1 MIQKKTYYLVIP
13 DRSLDLPNHKMPE
26 KAFKIFVVED
36 DEWYNRLLVHTL
48 SLNPDYE
55 IQSFTTGKDCL
66 ANLHQEPDVVTLDYR
81 LPDMKGLD
89 VLKQIKEINED
100 VQIILISEQDDIEV
114 VVTLLQSGAFDYIV
128 KSKDIR
134 ERLLNTVNNIRQ
146 GSNLKKE
153 IVSLRQEVKQK
164 YTHQNTII
172 GNSTATR
179 KVYELIEK
187 AIRTNIT
194 VTITGET
201 GTGKELVA
209 KAIHY
214 SSSRSKQPFVPVN
227 VAAIP
232 KDLIES
238 ELFGHEKG
246 SFTGASFRRIGK
258 FEEANGGTLFLD
270 EIAEMDIS
278 LQAKLLRALQE
289 KEVIRIGSNTPVKF
303 DCRIIIATNKDLQE
317 EIKNGNFR
325 QDLYYRLY
333 GLPIELPPLREREND
348 VIVLA
353 KHFISLF
360 CQENKMEVKTLTS
373 EATARLLSYP
383 FPGNIR
389 ELKSVIELAVTL
401 ADQDEITADHI
412 VLGRGQD
419 LLEDAFNREMS
430 LREYDILIVKKYLEK
445 YNNNIKLVAEKLDLG
460 VATIYRMLKETGKE

>member
-1 MIQKKTYYLVIP
+1 M
-13 DRSLDLPNHKMPE
+13 SE

-153 IVSLRQEVKQK
+153 IVTLRQEVKQK

-172 GNSTATR
+172 GNSNATR

-317 EIKNGNFR
+317 EIKKGNFR

-360 CQENKMEVKTLTS
+360 CQENKMAAKTLTS
-373 EATARLLSYP
+373 EASARLLSYP

-401 ADQDEITADHI
+401 ADQNEITADHI
-412 VLGRGQD
+412 ILGRGQD
-419 LLEDAFNREMS
+419 LLENVFSREMS

-445 YNNNIKLVAEKLDLG
+445 YDNNIKLVAEKLDLG

>member
-1 MIQKKTYYLVIP
+1 M
-13 DRSLDLPNHKMPE
+13 SE

-36 DEWYNRLLVHTL
+36 DEWYSRLLVHTL

-55 IQSFTTGKDCL
+55 IQSFGTGKDCL
-66 ANLHQEPDVVTLDYR
+66 DNLHQEPDIITLDYR
-81 LPDMKGLD
+81 LPDMKGLE

-100 VQIILISEQDDIEV
+100 IQIILISEQIDIEV
-114 VVTLLQSGAFDYIV
+114 VVTLLQHGAYDYIV

-153 IVSLRQEVKQK
+153 IVTLRQEVKKK
-164 YTHQNTII
+164 YTDQNTII
-172 GNSTATR
+172 GNSAATR

-214 SSSRSKQPFVPVN
+214 SSNRSKQPFVAVN

-232 KDLIES
+232 RELIES

-246 SFTGASFRRIGK
+246 AFTGAAFRRIGK
-258 FEEANGGTLFLD
+258 FEEADGGTLFLD
-270 EIAEMDIS
+270 EMAEMDIS

-289 KEVIRIGSNTPVKF
+289 KEIIRIGSNIPVKF
-303 DCRIIIATNKDLQE
+303 DCRIIIATNKDLQD
-317 EIKNGNFR
+317 EIKKGNFR

-348 VIVLA
+348 VIILA
-353 KHFISLF
+353 KHFIQVFSK
-360 CQENKMEVKTLTS
+360 ENKMATKILTP
-373 EATARLLSYP
+373 EASTRLLTYS

-401 ADQDEITADHI
+401 ADQNEISAEHI

-419 LLEDAFNREMS
+419 LLDDLFSKELS
-430 LREYDILIVKKYLEK
+430 LREYDIRIVRKFLEK
-445 YNNNIKLVAEKLDLG
+445 YDNNIKLVAEKLDLG
-460 VATIYRMLKETGKE
+460 VATIYRMLKEDNKE

>member
-1 MIQKKTYYLVIP
+1 MA
-13 DRSLDLPNHKMPE
+13 E

-55 IQSFTTGKDCL
+55 IHSFTTGKECI
-66 ANLHQEPDVVTLDYR
+66 ANLYLEPDVITLDYR
-81 LPDMKGLD
+81 LPDTQGLD

-100 VQIILISEQDDIEV
+100 IQIILISEQVDIDV
-114 VVTLLQSGAFDYIV
+114 VVTLLKLGAYDYIV
-128 KSKDIR
+128 KSHDIR
-134 ERLLNTVNNIRQ
+134 ERLLNTINNIRQ

-153 IVSLRQEVKQK
+153 IVNLRQEVRKK
-164 YTHQNTII
+164 YAHQTTIF
-172 GNSTATR
+172 GNSPAVQ
-179 KVYELIEK
+179 KIYELIDK
-187 AIRTNIT
+187 ATRTNIS
-194 VTITGET
+194 VSITGET

-214 SSSRSKQPFVPVN
+214 NSDRSDFPFVPIN

-232 KDLIES
+232 KELIES

-246 SFTGASFRRIGK
+246 AFTGAASRRIGK
-258 FEEANGGTLFLD
+258 FEEAGKGTLFLD

-289 KEVIRIGSNTPVKF
+289 KEITRIGSNAAIKTN
-303 DCRIIIATNKDLQE
+303 CRIIIATNKNLPE
-317 EIKNGNFR
+317 EIKKGNFR

-333 GLPIELPPLREREND
+333 GLPIELPPLRQRGND

-353 KHFISLF
+353 KHFIQLF
-360 CQENKMEVKTLTS
+360 CRENNMALKTLS
-373 EATARLLSYP
+373 PEAISCLLTYD

-401 ADQDEITADHI
+401 ADNHEITGDHI
-412 VLGRGQD
+412 ILGAGKD
-419 LLEDAFNREMS
+419 ILANLLVEECS
-430 LREYDILIVKKYLEK
+430 LREYDIRIVKNFLKKYD
-445 YNNNIKLVAEKLDLG
+445 NNIRLVSEKLDIG
-460 VATIYRMLKETGKE
+460 VATIYRMLKESK

>member
-1 MIQKKTYYLVIP
+1 M
-13 DRSLDLPNHKMPE
+13 SE

-36 DEWYNRLLVHTL
+36 DEWYSRLLVHTL

-55 IQSFTTGKDCL
+55 IQSFGNGKDCL
-66 ANLHQEPDVVTLDYR
+66 ANLHLEPDVITLDYR
-81 LPDMKGLD
+81 LPDMKGIE
-89 VLKQIKEINED
+89 VLQHIKEINED
-100 VQIILISEQDDIEV
+100 IQIILISEQDDIEV
-114 VVTLLQSGAFDYIV
+114 VVSLLRLGAYDYIV

-153 IVSLRQEVKQK
+153 IVTLRQEVKKK
-164 YTHQNTII
+164 YTGQDTII

-179 KVYELIEK
+179 KVYELIDK

-214 SSSRSKQPFVPVN
+214 SSSRSKLPFVAVN
-227 VAAIP
+227 MAAIP
-232 KDLIES
+232 KELIES

-246 SFTGASFRRIGK
+246 AFTGAAFRRIGK

-278 LQAKLLRALQE
+278 LQAKILRALQE
-289 KEVIRIGSNTPVKF
+289 KEITRIGSNIPVKF

-317 EIKNGNFR
+317 EIAKGNFR

-348 VIVLA
+348 VIILS
-353 KHFISLF
+353 KHFIEVF
-360 CQENKMEVKTLTS
+360 CKENKMTPKTLTV
-373 EATARLLSYP
+373 EASARLLSYS

-401 ADQDEITADHI
+401 ADQNEIGADHI
-412 VLGRGQD
+412 ILGRGKEMLND
-419 LLEDAFNREMS
+419 LLGSELS
-430 LREYDILIVKKYLEK
+430 LREYDIMIVKKYLNK
-445 YNNNIKLVAEKLDLG
+445 YDNNIKLVAEKLDLG
-460 VATIYRMLKETGKE
+460 IATIYRMLKESNKE

>member
-1 MIQKKTYYLVIP
+1 MSAQ
-13 DRSLDLPNHKMPE
+13 
-26 KAFKIFVVED
+26 AFKIFVVED

-66 ANLHQEPDVVTLDYR
+66 ANLHQEPDIITLDYR
-81 LPDMKGLD
+81 LPDMKGLE
-89 VLKQIKEINED
+89 VLKQVKEIND
-100 VQIILISEQDDIEV
+100 DIQIILISEQDDIEV
-114 VVTLLQSGAFDYIV
+114 VVNLLRHGAYDYII

-146 GSNLKKE
+146 GSKLKKE
-153 IVSLRQEVKQK
+153 IVHLRQEVKNK
-164 YTHQNTII
+164 YTDQNTII
-172 GNSTATR
+172 GNSAATR
-179 KVYELIEK
+179 KIYELIEK
-187 AIRTNIT
+187 ATRTNIT

-214 SSSRSKQPFVPVN
+214 NSTRAKQPFVAIN

-232 KDLIES
+232 KELLES
-238 ELFGHEKG
+238 ELLGHEKG
-246 SFTGASFRRIGK
+246 AFTGAAFRRIGK

-270 EIAEMDIS
+270 EMAEMDIS

-289 KEVIRIGSNTPVKF
+289 KEIIRVGSNVPVKI

-317 EIKNGNFR
+317 EIKKGNFR

-348 VIVLA
+348 IIILA
-353 KHFISLF
+353 RHFINIF
-360 CQENKMEVKTLTS
+360 CKENKMATKTLTP
-373 EATARLLSYP
+373 EASSRLLSYS

-401 ADQDEITADHI
+401 CEQNEITTDHI
-412 VLGRGQD
+412 ILGRGQD
-419 LLEDAFNREMS
+419 LLDDLFNNEFS
-430 LREYDILIVKKYLEK
+430 LREYDIHIVNKFLDKYDH
-445 YNNNIKLVAEKLDLG
+445 NIKLVAEKLDLG
-460 VATIYRMLKETGKE
+460 VATIYRMLKENNKE